1 MTVDHLRMLHAKGKH
16 WNLFIYFTNRLSER
30 KFRAYVI

>member
-16 WNLFIYFTNRLSER
+16 WYLFINLTNRLSQR
-30 KFRAYVI
+30 KLRANVI